1 MLHSGPRRVALERAQ
16 MILYKID
23 VAAIAESLNQP
34 FEMVHI
40 ARVDHFGVYLYLC
53 EGAVAKHRH
62 HTQDELFYVHT
73 GEMALSTEWGEAT
86 LHARE
91 AAVVP
96 RGVSHVSASLGHE
109 RTVVMFFRAQGE
121 PEKSNGHG
129 RISAPAN
136 GTSLPK
142 WTIEA
147 EARCLETPL
156 VPRDLLHVDEMSLR
170 ITWIRDRT
178 PWHLHE
184 AHDEL
189 LYVEEGLLD
198 VETGMGKLTLGQ
210 GELLVVPRKTMHRLG
225 ASLTAISLSFI
236 HASVGGAAHMGLLD

>member
-1 MLHSGPRRVALERAQ
+1 

-23 VAAIAESLNQP
+23 VDAVADSLTQP

-40 ARVDHFGVYLYLC
+40 ARVDHFGIYLYLC
-53 EGAVAKHRH
+53 EGAVSKHRH
-62 HTQDELFYVHT
+62 HTQDELFYVHG
-73 GEMALSTEWGEAT
+73 GELALSTEWGEAT

-91 AAVVP
+91 VAVVP

-129 RISAPAN
+129 RISAPAD
-136 GTSLPK
+136 GSSLPK

-147 EARCLETPL
+147 EARCLERPL
-156 VPRDLLHVDEMSLR
+156 VPRHLLQVDAMSLR
-170 ITWIRDRT
+170 ITLVQDRT

-184 AHDEL
+184 VHDEL
-189 LYVEEGLLD
+189 LYVEEGLLN
-198 VETGMGKLTLGQ
+198 VETGMGRLTLHE
-210 GELLVVPRKTMHRLG
+210 GELLVVPRGTMHRLG
-225 ASLTAISLSFI
+225 SDVTAISLSLI
-236 HASVGGAAHMGLLD
+236 HASVNATAQMGLLD

>member
-1 MLHSGPRRVALERAQ
+1 

-23 VAAIAESLNQP
+23 VAAVADSLTQP

-40 ARVDHFGVYLYLC
+40 ARVDHFGIYLYLC

-73 GEMALSTEWGEAT
+73 GEMALSTEWGDAT

-96 RGVSHVSASLGHE
+96 RGVSHVSASLGRE

-121 PEKSNGHG
+121 PERSNGHG
-129 RISAPAN
+129 RISAPAR
-136 GTSLPK
+136 GISLPK
-142 WTIEA
+142 RTIEA
-147 EARCLETPL
+147 EAQCLEKPL
-156 VPRDLLHVDEMSLR
+156 VPRPLLHVDEMSLR
-170 ITWIRDRT
+170 LAWIQERT

-189 LYVEEGLLD
+189 LYVEDGLLD
-198 VETGMGKLTLGQ
+198 VEMGMGRLTLHA
-210 GELLVVPRKTMHRLG
+210 GELLVVPRGTMHSLG
-225 ASLTAISLSFI
+225 AARTAISLAFI
-236 HASVGGAAHMGLLD
+236 HASVDAQAHMGLMS

>member
-1 MLHSGPRRVALERAQ
+1 

-23 VAAIAESLNQP
+23 VNAVAESLTQP
-34 FEMVHI
+34 FEMIHI
-40 ARVDHFGVYLYLC
+40 ARVDHFGIYLYLC

-73 GEMALSTEWGEAT
+73 GMMALSTEWGEAT
-86 LHARE
+86 LHERE

-96 RGVSHVSASLGHE
+96 RGVSHVSASLGRG

-129 RISAPAN
+129 RISAPSN
-136 GTSLPK
+136 TSALPK

-147 EARCLETPL
+147 EARCLEVPL
-156 VPRDLLHVDEMSLR
+156 VPRHLVHVDEMSLR
-170 ITWIRDRT
+170 IAWIQDRT

-189 LYVEEGLLD
+189 LYVEEGVLT
-198 VETGMGKLTLGQ
+198 VETGMGKLALGE
-210 GELLVVPRKTMHRLG
+210 GELLVVPRGTMHRLG
-225 ASLTAISLSFI
+225 AGLVAVSLSFI
-236 HASVGGAAHMGLLD
+236 HASVGADAHMGLMG